1 MERIKYRITL
11 DTHRT
16 GIQRTLQ
23 GFETADKMARSIAIN
38 LVAGGDSYEIP
49 TDNIV
54 AMMYVVTPNAA
65 EPSINACSIEDN
77 TVIYDVLP
85 IVEEGITEMQLK
97 IIETGIDGAKKVL
110 ASPRFA
116 VEVTEGIADDDD
128 AEQSTTFTALEDA
141 IAKANGV
148 YNARLTKVEIDEAC
162 VFRAFYADGTV
173 YENFNLYNAL
183 YNGNALLSESWAVG
197 DTGIREGENTNNS
210 MYYSNVSKSSSIEAS
225 ENAEMV
231 RALTDMAK
239 LYSTYTSFETNFETG
254 NLEYISASHEF
265 DVDESTGHLNV
276 EGETFKP
283 DEIVEKA
290 VEEYLDNQTEMID
303 GHIISKDNPHE
314 VTAEQVGAR
323 PDDWMPT
330 AEQVG
335 AMPIVN
341 ATSAEWD
348 MDAMLAKSSDYTC
361 YKVGS
366 NTLGTP
372 YKNGKS
378 DFAWGWIFTYVS
390 SENYGSQFAFIA
402 GAATPFQRIKNK
414 GIIGEW
420 TQCYLPLTGGTLIG
434 NLRTK
439 RDSPANILENSKAT
453 KIGIFKLFEN
463 GNVQICG
470 SDSTNGAWDG
480 TNTFDFQIRPADV
493 QSILAERVTLGF
505 DGTYYKMYGAHNI
518 TAGTSTVPSSLTT
531 DAIYQ
536 QYS

>member
-162 VFRAFYADGTV
+162 VFRAYYADGTI

-210 MYYSNVSKSSSIEAS
+210 MYYSNVSMSSAIEARDS
-225 ENAEMV
+225 VETV
-231 RALTDMAK
+231 RALAEEAK
-239 LYSTYTSFETNFETG
+239 KHTSYTVF
-254 NLEYISASHEF
+254 
-265 DVDESTGHLNV
+265 V
-276 EGETFKP
+276 
-283 DEIVEKA
+283 
-290 VEEYLDNQTEMID
+290 ID
-303 GHIISKDNPHE
+303 
-314 VTAEQVGAR
+314 
-323 PDDWMPT
+323 
-330 AEQVG
+330 
-335 AMPIVN
+335 
-341 ATSAEWD
+341 
-348 MDAMLAKSSDYTC
+348 L
-361 YKVGS
+361 
-366 NTLGTP
+366 
-372 YKNGKS
+372 
-378 DFAWGWIFTYVS
+378 
-390 SENYGSQFAFIA
+390 
-402 GAATPFQRIKNK
+402 
-414 GIIGEW
+414 
-420 TQCYLPLTGGTLIG
+420 
-434 NLRTK
+434 
-439 RDSPANILENSKAT
+439 
-453 KIGIFKLFEN
+453 EN
-463 GNVQICG
+463 GNLMY
-470 SDSTNGAWDG
+470 DSPNYEFNINKSTG
-480 TNTFDFQIRPADV
+480 TLEFKA
-493 QSILAERVTLGF
+493 VT
-505 DGTYYKMYGAHNI
+505 
-518 TAGTSTVPSSLTT
+518 
-531 DAIYQ
+531 
-536 QYS
+536 